1 MEISILTNADCRLSE
16 HLDTHLKPYR
26 CEFVSCDGCLPRHES
41 EAHNMHGHRARPYSV
56 LSHNGV
62 DLPEEANTPS
72 FKKNPYVEGAT
83 TTHRT
88 HDSFENPHVRLFQGY
103 ENCVPIEDGD
113 EKDGDELNVPEY
125 LNGVHVLAS
134 AATAHGKTPSS
145 VSNEPNGRKGV
156 GFFDRPLEPKYTAT
170 LRPRHHPKPT
180 SIPKTISSEK
190 AEQKKKVEVDL
201 DFLHKLESK
210 ISDLEYRVQ
219 GFEGRPGSPTNSS
232 ISDSQD
238 SMDSVS
244 DFDYRITQGAKDSGH
259 SNDDIIIIE
268 PEVENERRDAVT
280 IAKPSLSIA
289 RRKCLSNFGRHPRV
303 LYEDEGMPSR
313 VGDLGNIPLLALTE
327 EYCSNGKFWRK
338 RLAIASP
345 AFHELL
351 KEVSCHNL
359 GDIALHDNV
368 FNLTEPFMV
377 LFLNRK
383 QLSDYVQNTSEFT
396 YAKEHAKFILDFMK
410 TDLGDISRML
420 DNFESVTPPNLVKF
434 SDLWMLYRPGTMVYS
449 RANGEWEAF
458 VVDSLDG
465 MQVRKPSPDSSHALT
480 RLDVTTW
487 SVNFDGEVYGRVWS
501 IHCVA
506 PFRGVREIS
515 SLPLVPEK
523 FLPDGKAI
531 RESLLSRGRKFCS
544 LHVQHCQ
551 ASEISSPESFRVMVD
566 HLVYQRHNGWLIS
579 IDGKHGPSSAN
590 NKSWTDDRY
599 SDWVTS
605 DRAFDRRPR
614 RYTPQRSIVRHFE
627 NEYCYRDYELESIDG
642 PENTQAEPCRSYFA
656 DRPPHVVVSE
666 FEKYNLIQP
675 GAEMDELSLILCP
688 QHVRAFC
695 FRDKVW
701 SKCLHSPVSLWV
713 LIGGQNSS
721 MSHSS
726 SRYLTKRM
734 PGTVWCLMKSTKT
747 Y

>member
-1 MEISILTNADCRLSE
+1 MEISIFTNADCHFSE
-16 HLDTHLKPYR
+16 HLDTHLKPYC

-41 EAHNMHGHRARPYSV
+41 EAHNIHGHRARPYSV
-56 LSHNGV
+56 LSHSGV
-62 DLPEEANTPS
+62 DLPEKANTPS
-72 FKKNPYVEGAT
+72 VLKSPNNDCAT

-88 HDSFENPHVRLFQGY
+88 HDSFEKPHVRLVQGY
-103 ENCVPIEDGD
+103 GKCVPIEYGD
-113 EKDGDELNVPEY
+113 ENDGDELNVPQH
-125 LNGVHVLAS
+125 LNGVHVLAPP
-134 AATAHGKTPSS
+134 ATAHDRTPSS
-145 VSNEPNGRKGV
+145 VSNEPNGKKGV
-156 GFFDRPLEPKYTAT
+156 AFFDSPLEPKYTT
-170 LRPRHHPKPT
+170 TPRPRHLPKPT
-180 SIPKTISSEK
+180 PIPTTISSEQ
-190 AEQKKKVEVDL
+190 AEHKKKIEVDL

-210 ISDLEYRVQ
+210 ISILEYRVQ
-219 GFEGRPGSPTNSS
+219 EFEGRPGSPTNSS

-244 DFDYRITQGAKDSGH
+244 DFDYRSTQGAKDSGH
-259 SNDDIIIIE
+259 SDDDIIIFE
-268 PEVENERRDAVT
+268 PEVVTARRDAGT
-280 IAKPSLSIA
+280 IAGPSLRVA
-289 RRKCLSNFGRHPRV
+289 RWKCFGTSGRHPRV

-313 VGDLGNIPLLALTE
+313 VRDLRNIPLLALTE

-377 LFLNRK
+377 LFLNRN
-383 QLSDYVQNTSEFT
+383 QLSDYVKNTSEFT
-396 YAKEHAKFILDFMK
+396 YAKEHAKFILNFMK

-434 SDLWMLYRPGTMVYS
+434 SDLWMLYRPGTTVYS
-449 RANGEWEAF
+449 RANGEWEAL

-506 PFRGVREIS
+506 PFRGVKEIS

-544 LHVQHCQ
+544 LQVQHCQ
-551 ASEISSPESFRVMVD
+551 ASEMSSPESFRVMVD
-566 HLVYQRHNGWLIS
+566 HLTYQRHNGWLIS
-579 IDGKHGPSSAN
+579 IDGKHGPSSTK
-590 NKSWTDDRY
+590 NKSWTDDRHH
-599 SDWVTS
+599 DWFPS
-605 DRAFDRRPR
+605 HGAFNRRPGR
-614 RYTPQRSIVRHFE
+614 HAPQRSIVRHLD

-642 PENTQAEPCRSYFA
+642 PEITQAEPCRSYFA

-688 QHVRAFC
+688 QHVHAFC
-695 FRDKVW
+695 FRDQLW
-701 SKCLHSPVSLWV
+701 SKCIHSPGSIWI
-713 LIGGQNSS
+713 LIGDQNSS

-726 SRYLTKRM
+726 SRYITKRM
-734 PGTVWCLMKSTKT
+734 PGTVWCLMKCTKT